1 MLVGIDDIPTLD
13 DGRVVATLIGADLTS
28 KTEATPVFFI
38 FKEADG
44 VYLIGQVID
53 PMVDGGTPRA

>member
-1 MLVGIDDIPTLD
+1 
-13 DGRVVATLIGADLTS
+13 VATLIGADLTS